1 MGKGSGAGRGGSG
14 STNKSKHFFSN
25 FTGSPTQLHVYV
37 HVEWQQALHIARPT
51 NITYHV
57 LPTIRLRFA
66 RRGRQRTPPLYIR
79 IKSKNDAHQANQLVV
94 VVVRDSFNGLVVV
107 VSTTTASTRSKRI
120 QIMLIFCKCKRR
132 GSVRETRA
140 KAGEAEPDAK
150 NTY

>member
-1 MGKGSGAGRGGSG
+1 MDDNATIGAWQAYM
-14 STNKSKHFFSN
+14 
-25 FTGSPTQLHVYV
+25 PTKP
-37 HVEWQQALHIARPT
+37 A
-51 NITYHV
+51 
-57 LPTIRLRFA
+57 
-66 RRGRQRTPPLYIR
+66 PLYTR